1 MSLLVAFQFCLS
13 LSPMFVMIIVGEPVK
28 KEILK
33 GKIVPRHTHVW
44 LWTAKE
50 KTTELPRIAAS
61 QNVSHAGHVANQT
74 AVELIACVSILSVS

>member
-1 MSLLVAFQFCLS
+1 
-13 LSPMFVMIIVGEPVK
+13 MFATFLVGEPVK

-33 GKIVPRHTHVW
+33 EKIVPRHPHVW

-61 QNVSHAGHVANQT
+61 RMFPMRAMWQT
-74 AVELIACVSILSVS
+74 KPPSSS